1 MSKTLEVDV
10 AIIGGGS
17 AGMAAY
23 RQVRE
28 HTDRVVVIEAGPW
41 GTTCARVGCMPS
53 KLLIAASHAAQAV
66 ATAGT
71 FGVKSLPPQVDGAAV
86 MARLHAERDRFVGA
100 VLKDVESWP
109 DKHRLQGRARFAGD
123 HLLAIDDAAATDA
136 PQKVR
141 AARIVI
147 ATGSSPTLPKGWRT
161 ALGDRLVVND
171 DVFAWRTLPQS
182 VAVAGAGPL
191 GLELA
196 QALHRLGV
204 RVRLYDAENR
214 IGLLTAPELQAL
226 TRSTFDAELSLA
238 LDAGEL
244 RVRRDGD
251 TVRVA
256 TESDPQREARFDF
269 LLAAVGRKP
278 NVAGLALDQTSLPL
292 DAHGVPVFD
301 RHTMQIGSHPVFMAG
316 DASAEHPVL
325 HEAADDGLIAGR
337 NAASFPVVRV
347 QTRRTLMEVVFSDPQ
362 IAVVGQS
369 HDVLCKSKTTFATGG
384 VSFQDQ
390 GRARVM
396 AIDRGA
402 LQVYAETGTG
412 RVLGAEMIGPAAEH
426 IAHLLAWS
434 IARGDSVQQM
444 LAFPYYHPT
453 IEEGLRTALR
463 DLRKALRMGPDPV
476 PHSLDCGP
484 GC

>member
-10 AIIGGGS
+10 AIIGGGT

-23 RQVRE
+23 KQVLE
-28 HTDRVVVIEAGPW
+28 HTQRVVVIEAGPW

-53 KLLIAASHAAQAV
+53 KLLIAAAHAAHAV
-66 ATAGT
+66 ATSGT
-71 FGVKSLPPQVDGAAV
+71 FGVNSLPPQVDGAAV
-86 MARLHAERDRFVGA
+86 MARLHAERDRFVGF

-109 DKHRLQGRARFAGD
+109 AAQRLQGRAHFTGD
-123 HLLAIDDAAATDA
+123 HTLAIDDAAEGSPT
-136 PQKVR
+136 QVR

-147 ATGSSPTLPKGWRT
+147 ATGSSPVLPGGWRK

-191 GLELA
+191 GLELT

-204 RVRLYDAENR
+204 RVRLYDAKNR
-214 IGLLTAPELQAL
+214 IGVLTAPELQSL
-226 TRSTFDAELSLA
+226 THSIFGAELAST

-244 RVRRDGD
+244 QLRRDGD
-251 TVRVA
+251 TVCVSTKA
-256 TESDPQREARFDF
+256 EPEPEVRFDY

-278 NVAGLALDQTSLPL
+278 NVSGLALDKTSLPL
-292 DAHGVPVFD
+292 DAHGVPQFD
-301 RHTMQIGSHPVFMAG
+301 RHTMQIGAHPVFMAG

-325 HEAADDGLIAGR
+325 HEAADDGRIAGK

-347 QTRRTLMEVVFSDPQ
+347 QTRRTPLQIAFSDPQ
-362 IAVVGQS
+362 IAVVGRS
-369 HDVLCKSKTTFATGG
+369 HQDLCGAEVDFETGS
-384 VSFQDQ
+384 VSFENQ

-396 AIDRGA
+396 AVNQGA
-402 LQVYAETGTG
+402 LQIYGEAGTG

-434 IARGDSVQQM
+434 VERGDTVQQM
-444 LAFPYYHPT
+444 LAYPYYHPT

-463 DLRKALRMGPDPV
+463 ALRRALHMGPDPV
-476 PHSLDCGP
+476 PHSLDRGP